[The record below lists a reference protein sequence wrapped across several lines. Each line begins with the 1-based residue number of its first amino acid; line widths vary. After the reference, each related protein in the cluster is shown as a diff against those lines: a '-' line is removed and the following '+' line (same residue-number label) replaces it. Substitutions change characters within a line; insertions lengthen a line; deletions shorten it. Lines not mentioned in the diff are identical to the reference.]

1 MHLRMP
7 SIAHGITSFLWALFF
22 FLMIWIGGVAVGF
35 SSATTFVVGAVAG
48 FLIFLFV
55 RVYGEDEPKRP

>member
-22 FLMIWIGGVAVGF
+22 FLLIWIGGVAVGF
-35 SSATTFVVGAVAG
+35 SKATTFVVGAVAG

-55 RVYGEDEPKRP
+55 RVFGEDEPKRP

>member
-7 SIAHGITSFLWALFF
+7 SIARGVTSFLWALFF
-22 FLMIWIGGVAVGF
+22 FLFIWIGGVSVGF
-35 SSATTFVVGAVAG
+35 SKATCFIVGAVAG

-55 RVYGEDEPKRP
+55 RVYGETEPKRP

>member
-22 FLMIWIGGVAVGF
+22 FLLIWIGGVGVGF
-35 SSATTFVVGAVAG
+35 SKATCFVVGAVAG

-55 RVYGEDEPKRP
+55 RVFGEDEPKRP

>member
-7 SIAHGITSFLWALFF
+7 SIASGITSFLWAFFF
-22 FLMIWIGGVAVGF
+22 FLLIWIGGVAVGYSKANCF
-35 SSATTFVVGAVAG
+35 IVGAVAG

-55 RVYGEDEPKRP
+55 RVFGEDEPKRP

>member
-1 MHLRMP
+1 MP

-22 FLMIWIGGVAVGF
+22 FLLIWIGGVAVGF
-35 SSATTFVVGAVAG
+35 SKATTFVVGAVAG

-55 RVYGEDEPKRP
+55 RVFGEDEPKRP